1 MVRNKA
7 LNGLAWGAFIILI
20 GAGWLAGDY
29 YQIDTGPYVAFG
41 VGLILI
47 GLNIARSGFGLRI
60 SNFSLFIGIIAFAIG
75 GAGILGYS
83 LPLIP
88 TIVILIGLFIIAE
101 AVQKLAKW

>member
-1 MVRNKA
+1 MISRKA
-7 LNGLAWGAFIILI
+7 LDGMAWGAFIILI
-20 GAGWLAGDY
+20 GAGWWAGEY
-29 YQIDTGPYVAFG
+29 YQMDTGPYVALG

-47 GLNIARSGFGLRI
+47 GLNGARAGAGNRI
-60 SNFSLFIGIIAFAIG
+60 SKFSLFIGIVAFAIG

-101 AVQKLAKW
+101 AIEKLTK

>member
-1 MVRNKA
+1 
-7 LNGLAWGAFIILI
+7 LAWGAFIILI
-20 GAGWLAGDY
+20 GAGWLAGDN

-47 GLNIARSGFGLRI
+47 GLNIARSAFDLRI

-88 TIVILIGLFIIAE
+88 TIVIMIGLFITAE
-101 AVQKLAKW
+101 AVQKLPKW